1 MAQIKGIH
9 SFSGYNGGSFATK
22 TYRTSLF
29 SELLPLFRLFKQYSL
44 CDETFHMRQASQS
57 EPADCGNVQ
66 GTCESDRKIPFHRS
80 RQMQKKTIAV
90 DNLSSVQMRKR
101 RLFVIK
107 SSCYR
112 SASRNHLMKDD

>member
-22 TYRTSLF
+22 TYRTSLL
-29 SELLPLFRLFKQYSL
+29 SEQLPLFRLFKQYSL

-66 GTCESDRKIPFHRS
+66 RTCESDRNIPFHRS
-80 RQMQKKTIAV
+80 RPMQKYNCGRQLVFCPDEKTAIV
-90 DNLSSVQMRKR
+90 CHQVQLLSVS
-101 RLFVIK
+101 RLQPFDE
-107 SSCYR
+107 R
-112 SASRNHLMKDD
+112 